1 MRQPRT
7 GPGPGHGQSG
17 FTLLEVLIAVG
28 ILAISMTSLLSSQMA
43 ALQATRYAQSLTAI
57 SFLAESKLIDVE
69 YELKQDG
76 WGDSDIEYEGDF
88 AEEGWPDVT
97 YVCLVDMIEMP
108 DYTQLQNVADASDDP
123 GGGIGGVNVQDAGEQ
138 AFDSLGMVWPIV
150 KGAVER
156 SIRKASCTVY
166 WNEGK
171 VAHDFSVATFWT
183 DPTQLM
189 QLPQTGEVGEDDDTD
204 EPGDGGANPAQ
215 PGGGRGGGGPTEGGR
230 NPAVPKGPSSGA
242 KG

>member
-1 MRQPRT
+1 MRRPN
-7 GPGPGHGQSG
+7 PGHGQSG
-17 FTLLEVLIAVG
+17 FTLLEVLLAVA
-28 ILAISMTSLLSSQMA
+28 ILALSMTSLLSSQMA

-97 YVCLVDMIEMP
+97 YICLVDMIEMP
-108 DYTQLQNVADASDDP
+108 DYTQLQNVADAGDDGG
-123 GGGIGGVNVQDAGEQ
+123 GGGIGGVDVQDAGEQ

-156 SIRKASCTVY
+156 SIRKATCTVY

-189 QLPQTGEVGEDDDTD
+189 QLPQTGEVGEDDDSD
-204 EPGDGGANPAQ
+204 EPDDGAGGTAPT
-215 PGGGRGGGGPTEGGR
+215 GGGRGGPGGGGQGTR
-230 NPAVPKGPSSGA
+230 NPAIPTGPKSGA
-242 KG
+242 RGQ